1 MIRIRGITMI
11 IVLVIVISTVII
23 IILMMMIQAFDR
35 LNQLC
40 YRCQYSVN
48 TAATR
53 DDCTCLENPWQ

>member
-1 MIRIRGITMI
+1 MI